1 MNRITFWSIFLLWLI
16 TALHCKKYLVE
27 VADGQGDVTQASTEA
42 PQAMDWWRKD
52 LEDEVDE
59 EMIEIK
65 SKYISF

>member
-1 MNRITFWSIFLLWLI
+1 MQETTPLYRSGSMAQLNGPSHFPQFVHGTPS
-16 TALHCKKYLVE
+16 E
-27 VADGQGDVTQASTEA
+27 V
-42 PQAMDWWRKD
+42 PQAKDWWRKD